1 MIIVTGG
8 AGFIGLNIAQE
19 LSKTNKVVICDKLN
33 DPAKKK
39 NISSIKGIKIIK
51 IEEIFSFVSAI
62 LFKRSSL
69 LADAATC
76 HPSLANFSASALPMP
91 LLAPVIQILFMKI

>member
-8 AGFIGLNIAQE
+8 AGFIGSNIAQE

-51 IEEIFSFVSAI
+51 IEEIFSFVQKI
-62 LFKRSSL
+62 RKKYLLLFIWVQL
-69 LADAATC
+69 
-76 HPSLANFSASALPMP
+76 
-91 LLAPVIQILFMKI
+91 VQQMKKI